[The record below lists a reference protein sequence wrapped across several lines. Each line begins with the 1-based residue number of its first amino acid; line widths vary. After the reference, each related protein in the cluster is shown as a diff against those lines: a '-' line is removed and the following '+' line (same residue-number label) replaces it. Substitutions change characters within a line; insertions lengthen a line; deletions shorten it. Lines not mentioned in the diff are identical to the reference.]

1 MNELPGF
8 SDFFAAW
15 ELFSGAVWS
24 SVLVGMTLGILGV
37 YIVLGRMVF
46 LTAALSQVAGL
57 GVAFSYFLIATTGG
71 VFTWLSPGL
80 GGIAF
85 VFICL
90 LVTFR
95 LDEKDRTQRD
105 AMLGMLFVAGAA
117 GTLMIG
123 GMIPQEMT
131 DIQSLLFGSAVAVL
145 QEELEAI
152 VIVVSAVILL
162 QFFCWRGFVEIIYDP
177 VTALVHRLPTR
188 RLRWFLL
195 GSLAVM
201 IAMSTHTLGALP
213 TFAFSILPAIFA
225 VKWASNVF
233 RAMLLAA
240 VVGATMGFGG
250 YFLAFRHGLPVG
262 ASQTV
267 VGLALVALGGLLHT
281 AFQKMLPKPA
291 LYSAEPLGQSGHHH
305 HGHHHGHHHSLKDD
319 EHDSEAEVK

>member
-8 SDFFAAW
+8 GDFFAAW
-15 ELFSGAVWS
+15 ELFSAAVWS
-24 SVLVGMTLGILGV
+24 SVLVGMTLGLLGV

-57 GVAFSYFLIATTGG
+57 GVAFSYFLIATGG
-71 VFTWLSPGL
+71 GLFTWLSPEL

-90 LVTFR
+90 LLTFR
-95 LDEKDRTQRD
+95 LNEQDRAQRD
-105 AMLGMLFVAGAA
+105 AMLGMLFLAGSA

-123 GMIPQEMT
+123 RMIPQEMT

-145 QEELEAI
+145 QEDLLAI
-152 VIVVSAVILL
+152 IVVVFGVLSL

-177 VTALVHRLPTR
+177 VTALVQRLPTG
-188 RLRWFLL
+188 RLRWGLL

-213 TFAFSILPAIFA
+213 TFAFTVLPAMFA

-233 RAMLLAA
+233 RAMVLAA
-240 VVGATMGFGG
+240 VVGAIMGFGG
-250 YFLAFRHGLPVG
+250 YFLAFRYGFPVG
-262 ASQTV
+262 ASQT
-267 VGLALVALGGLLHT
+267 ALGLLLVWLGSFMRFGVNT
-281 AFQKMLPKPA
+281 I
-291 LYSAEPLGQSGHHH
+291 SAVSVSVRQQPPVHSRHHH
-305 HGHHHGHHHSLKDD
+305 QDAHANKDD
-319 EHDSEAEVK
+319 SGSKPQ